1 MNSAKKLM
9 GSITLA
15 AMALS
20 LAACNTSG
28 STRLAGI
35 GAGNGG
41 GGNSGGNGSGGGGS
55 GGGGNGSGTG
65 GGGSGTG
72 SNGGGGTGSG
82 GGSGTGGT
90 GSGGTGSGGSGSGGT
105 GTGGALASLP
115 IGSITGSGGVAN
127 TGVLPNVGQAGQAS
141 PLAPVLVAAGNAALG
156 LGSAHA
162 GLAQVVNGVAPALE
176 PATDAVT
183 QVLTNTG
190 TALNDGASGKTPLVD
205 GVTKAVAPVAT
216 VALGGTTLLGDA
228 SGTSLVAVSA
238 GAPATGNGSVVD
250 LHLAK
255 NSPLPAAGNLLGAQ
269 VADATLAHPT
279 GTPAVDVQVLSPN
292 SPEAQ
297 ALGVGVLS
305 NGQVASV
312 TAPALNGATGKLA
325 QVANGVLSKAGG
337 GALPGN
343 GALGVQVANTAVIPA
358 SGTPAIAANVLA
370 PNAPSAGALGVG
382 VLSGGKL
389 VSVALPGVTNG
400 AAGAP
405 IANPLT
411 ALGTILHH

>member
-1 MNSAKKLM
+1 MISAKKLM
-9 GSITLA
+9 GSITLT

-35 GAGNGG
+35 GPGG
-41 GGNSGGNGSGGGGS
+41 GGAGGGGDGSGAGDNGSGIGDGS
-55 GGGGNGSGTG
+55 
-65 GGGSGTG
+65 SGTG
-72 SNGGGGTGSG
+72 SGGSGTGSG

-90 GSGGTGSGGSGSGGT
+90 GSGGMGSGGLGSGGT
-105 GTGGALASLP
+105 GTGGTLASLP

-162 GLAQVVNGVAPALE
+162 GLAQVVNGAAPALE

-205 GVTKAVAPVAT
+205 GVTKAVAPGAT
-216 VALGGTTLLGDA
+216 VALGGTTLVGDA

-238 GAPATGNGSVVD
+238 GSPATGNGSVVD

-269 VADATLAHPT
+269 VADGTIAHPT

-312 TAPALNGATGKLA
+312 TAPALNDATGKLA
-325 QVANGVLSKAGG
+325 GVANGVLSKAS
-337 GALPGN
+337 GALPAGN
-343 GALGVQVANTAVIPA
+343 NALGVEVANTAVIPA

-370 PNAPSAGALGVG
+370 PNAPNASGLGVG
-382 VLSGGKL
+382 VASGGKL

-400 AAGAP
+400 AATAP
-405 IANPLT
+405 VANPL
-411 ALGTILHH
+411 AAVGTILHH

>member
-1 MNSAKKLM
+1 MISAKKLM
-9 GSITLA
+9 GSITLT

-28 STRLAGI
+28 SARLAGI
-35 GAGNGG
+35 GPG
-41 GGNSGGNGSGGGGS
+41 
-55 GGGGNGSGTG
+55 
-65 GGGSGTG
+65 
-72 SNGGGGTGSG
+72 GGGGTGSG
-82 GGSGTGGT
+82 GDGSGGGDNGAGNGGGSSGTGSGGSGPGSGGSSGTGGT
-90 GSGGTGSGGSGSGGT
+90 GSGGTGSGGTGSGGAGAG
-105 GTGGALASLP
+105 GTLAGLP
-115 IGSITGSGGVAN
+115 IGAITGSGGVAN

-216 VALGGTTLLGDA
+216 VALGGTTLVGDA

-238 GAPATGNGSVVD
+238 GSPATGNGSVVD

-325 QVANGVLSKAGG
+325 GITNGVLSKVG
-337 GALPGN
+337 GALPAGN

-370 PNAPSAGALGVG
+370 PNAPNASALGVG

-411 ALGTILHH
+411 AVGTILHH

>member
-1 MNSAKKLM
+1 MISAKNLM
-9 GSITLA
+9 GSITLT

-28 STRLAGI
+28 STRLAAI
-35 GAGNGG
+35 GPSDGG
-41 GGNSGGNGSGGGGS
+41 GGNSGGNGGGGDGSGSGGDNGS
-55 GGGGNGSGTG
+55 GGGGTGTG
-65 GGGSGTG
+65 TGGGSGTG
-72 SNGGGGTGSG
+72 S

-90 GSGGTGSGGSGSGGT
+90 GSGGTGSGGTGSGGT
-105 GTGGALASLP
+105 GAGALASLP
-115 IGSITGSGGVAN
+115 IGSITGPGGAAN
-127 TGVLPNVGQAGQAS
+127 TGVLPNVGQAGKPS
-141 PLAPVLVAAGNAALG
+141 PLAPVLVAAGNAALE
-156 LGSAHA
+156 LGTVHT

-205 GVTKAVAPVAT
+205 GITKAVAPVAT
-216 VALGGTTLLGDA
+216 VALGGTTLLGDG

-238 GAPATGNGSVVD
+238 GAPATGNGSLVD

-269 VADATLAHPT
+269 VASATLAHPT

-305 NGQVASV
+305 NGEVASV

-358 SGTPAIAANVLA
+358 SGTPAIAANVLS
-370 PNAPSAGALGVG
+370 PNAPSASALGVG

-389 VSVALPGVTNG
+389 VSVTLPGVTNG
-400 AAGAP
+400 AAGGAP
-405 IANPLT
+405 LANPL
-411 ALGTILHH
+411 AAVGAILHH

>member
-1 MNSAKKLM
+1 MISAKKLM
-9 GSITLA
+9 GSITLT

-35 GAGNGG
+35 GPGGGTGTGSGGDGSGGGDNGSGNGG
-41 GGNSGGNGSGGGGS
+41 GS
-55 GGGGNGSGTG
+55 
-65 GGGSGTG
+65 SGTG
-72 SNGGGGTGSG
+72 SGGSGTGSG

-90 GSGGTGSGGSGSGGT
+90 GSGGTGSGGTGSGGT
-105 GTGGALASLP
+105 GTGGTLASLP
-115 IGSITGSGGVAN
+115 IGAITGSGGVAN
-127 TGVLPNVGQAGQAS
+127 TGVLPNVGQAGQAF

-216 VALGGTTLLGDA
+216 VALGGTTLIGDA

-238 GAPATGNGSVVD
+238 GSPATGNGSVVD

-255 NSPLPAAGNLLGAQ
+255 NSPLPAASDLLGAQ
-269 VADATLAHPT
+269 VAGATIAHST
-279 GTPAVDVQVLSPN
+279 GMPAVDVQVLSPN

-297 ALGVGVLS
+297 ALGVGALS

-312 TAPALNGATGKLA
+312 TGPALNGATGKLA
-325 QVANGVLSKAGG
+325 EVANGVLSKAGG
-337 GALPGN
+337 AMPAGN
-343 GALGVQVANTAVIPA
+343 SALGVQVANTAVIPA

-370 PNAPSAGALGVG
+370 PNAPNASALGVG

-400 AAGAP
+400 ASGAP

-411 ALGTILHH
+411 AVGTILHH

>member
-1 MNSAKKLM
+1 
-9 GSITLA
+9 
-15 AMALS
+15 
-20 LAACNTSG
+20 
-28 STRLAGI
+28 
-35 GAGNGG
+35 
-41 GGNSGGNGSGGGGS
+41 
-55 GGGGNGSGTG
+55 
-65 GGGSGTG
+65 
-72 SNGGGGTGSG
+72 
-82 GGSGTGGT
+82 
-90 GSGGTGSGGSGSGGT
+90 
-105 GTGGALASLP
+105 
-115 IGSITGSGGVAN
+115 
-127 TGVLPNVGQAGQAS
+127 VLPNVGQAGQAS

-205 GVTKAVAPVAT
+205 GVTKAVAPVVT

-238 GAPATGNGSVVD
+238 GSPATGNGSVVD

-305 NGQVASV
+305 NGEVASV

-325 QVANGVLSKAGG
+325 QVADGVLSKAGG
-337 GALPGN
+337 ALPGGALPAGN

-370 PNAPSAGALGVG
+370 PNAPNAGALGVG

-411 ALGTILHH
+411 AIGAILHH